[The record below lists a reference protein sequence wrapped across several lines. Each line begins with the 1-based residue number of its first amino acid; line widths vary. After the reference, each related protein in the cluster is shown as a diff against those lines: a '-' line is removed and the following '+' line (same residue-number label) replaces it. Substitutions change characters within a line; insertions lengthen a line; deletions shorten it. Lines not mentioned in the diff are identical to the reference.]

1 MKRHLKTSLV
11 AFAIVLGA
19 GVGVTLAARAAGGEN
34 DAVATLAQA
43 HIGLTQAVDIA
54 LAQTAGRATRAELGD
69 ENGHAVYEIEVVAA
83 NNQVFDV
90 KVDAVAGKL
99 LSSQADKADRDHEKE
114 DGDND

>member
-99 LSSQADKADRDHEKE
+99 LSSQADQADRDHEKE

>member
-1 MKRHLKTSLV
+1 MKRNLKMSLV
-11 AFAIVLGA
+11 AIAIVLGA

-43 HIGLTQAVDIA
+43 RINLVQAVDIA

-69 ENGHAVYEIEVVAA
+69 ENGHAIYEIEVVAA
-83 NNQVFDV
+83 NNQVFDM
-90 KVDAVAGKL
+90 KVDAVAGKV
-99 LSSQADKADRDHEKE
+99 LSSQIDKADRDHEEK

>member
-1 MKRHLKTSLV
+1 MKRNLKTPLV
-11 AFAIVLGA
+11 ALAIVLGA

-69 ENGHAVYEIEVVAA
+69 ENGHAIYEIEVVAA
-83 NNQVFDV
+83 NNQVFDL
-90 KVDAVAGKL
+90 KVDAVAGKV
-99 LSSQADKADRDHEKE
+99 LSSQIDKADRDHEEK

>member
-1 MKRHLKTSLV
+1 MKRHLKTSL
-11 AFAIVLGA
+11 AALAIVLGA

-43 HIGLTQAVDIA
+43 HVGLTQAVDIA

-69 ENGHAVYEIEVVAA
+69 ENGHAIYEIEVVAA
-83 NNQVFDV
+83 NNQVFDM

-99 LSSQADKADRDHEKE
+99 LSSQADKADQGRDEKDGNE
-114 DGDND
+114 D